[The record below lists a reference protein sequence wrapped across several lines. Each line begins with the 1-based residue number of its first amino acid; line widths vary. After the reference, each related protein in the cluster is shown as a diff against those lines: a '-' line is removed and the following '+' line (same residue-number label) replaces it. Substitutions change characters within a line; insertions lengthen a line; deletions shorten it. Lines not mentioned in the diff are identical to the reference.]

1 MSKTPALHFFYGK
14 AVLFAA
20 LHLKGNVI
28 ACGAVG
34 MHRAA
39 YGRVPARINARALR
53 NHRRRHGEARGIVF
67 YSIWKCPSPMDSIL
81 FRVTK

>member
-67 YSIWKCPSPMDSIL
+67 L
-81 FRVTK
+81 FDLEMPFAYGFNIISRN